1 MIFYEI
7 SMLSKR
13 ISMRMIQANFP
24 HTLLIILN
32 DYAETCLSQLRI

>member
-13 ISMRMIQANFP
+13 IPVMMIQASFP
-24 HTLLIILN
+24 HTLLVILS